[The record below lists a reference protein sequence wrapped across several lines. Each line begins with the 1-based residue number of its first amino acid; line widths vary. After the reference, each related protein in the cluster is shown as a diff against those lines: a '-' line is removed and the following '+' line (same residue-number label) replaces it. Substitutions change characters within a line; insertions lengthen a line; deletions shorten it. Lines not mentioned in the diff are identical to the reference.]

1 MFYINYDLARQIIE
15 DRRAEAMARA
25 ARRRAARARKVAPR
39 QEKHAEVIELEFG
52 PHCDTE
58 QIGA

>member
-25 ARRRAARARKVAPR
+25 TRRRARAQKVAPR
-39 QEKHAEVIELEFG
+39 REKHAEVIELEFG
-52 PHCDTE
+52 AHCDTE

>member
-25 ARRRAARARKVAPR
+25 ARRRSRVQEVVPR
-39 QEKHAEVIELEFG
+39 PAKNAEVIELAFG
-52 PHCDTE
+52 THCETE

>member
-1 MFYINYDLARQIIE
+1 MFPINYDLARQIIE

-25 ARRRAARARKVAPR
+25 TRRRARTQGVVPQRAE
-39 QEKHAEVIELEFG
+39 QAEVIELEFG
-52 PHCDTE
+52 ARCEIE

>member
-1 MFYINYDLARQIIE
+1 MFYINYDLARQIAE

-25 ARRRAARARKVAPR
+25 ARRRAQTRQVVPR
-39 QEKHAEVIELEFG
+39 IEEHAEVIELAFG
-52 PHCDTE
+52 SHCETE

>member
-1 MFYINYDLARQIIE
+1 MFDINYELAKQIIE

-25 ARRRAARARKVAPR
+25 AHRRARAQNALPQR
-39 QEKHAEVIELEFG
+39 EEHAEVIELDFG
-52 PHCDTE
+52 AHCETE

>member
-1 MFYINYDLARQIIE
+1 MFYINYDLAKQITE

-25 ARRRAARARKVAPR
+25 ARRQARAQKVVPR
-39 QEKHAEVIELEFG
+39 REKHAEVIALEFG
-52 PHCDTE
+52 AHCETE